1 MKKDMHIQKSRIEV
15 YFIVL
20 FLICVLIFSSFR
32 AKIADYAA
40 WLLAMTHEISLS
52 SSTAKTNQAKPQG
65 QIQGQA
71 QVQAQIQEQQAPI
84 KISVLSQIPPPKNKV
99 AERINPTA
107 AKPAVVSDKP
117 VTVDLPK
124 TEVPVITFIKNS
136 SPGWNSPGAA
146 LFPPLRNFNGTAWND
161 EKTEIKIFTDGRILY
176 LLCRLYDK
184 KSGEAVIGDP
194 KKLKRKGLWDTD
206 CIEFFIMKN
215 SKSSHYCQ
223 YILSA
228 SGRMETHL
236 NKVSIK
242 PNVWENAAM
251 PKSFA
256 MPRFNAEEFD
266 GGFELEARIALSNID
281 IDMLKSGDTLLMQI
295 VRNYRGQSDKNSVTT
310 QLFPVYIYAD
320 SKGMNNHDRR
330 SFQPIQVKQDK

>member
-1 MKKDMHIQKSRIEV
+1 MKKDVKKIRFEA

-20 FLICVLIFSSFR
+20 FLVCVLIFSIFR

-52 SSTAKTNQAKPQG
+52 TAKASPAK
-65 QIQGQA
+65 IQGQT
-71 QVQAQIQEQQAPI
+71 QQAQAQTQEQQAPI
-84 KISVLSQIPPPKNKV
+84 KITALSQAPPPKNKI
-99 AERINPTA
+99 AERMSPA
-107 AKPAVVSDKP
+107 VSKPAVVSDKP

-124 TEVPVITFIKNS
+124 TDAPVIAFINS
-136 SPGWNSPGAA
+136 SPGWNSPGSH
-146 LFPPLRNFNGTAWND
+146 LFPPLRNYNGTAWND
-161 EKTEIKIFTDGRILY
+161 EKTEIKMFTDGRILY
-176 LLCRLYDK
+176 LFCRLYDK
-184 KSGEAVIGDP
+184 KAGEAVIGDP

-215 SKSSHYCQ
+215 SKSNYYCQ

-228 SGRMETHL
+228 SGRAETHL
-236 NKVSIK
+236 NKITSK
-242 PNVWENAAM
+242 PNLWENAAM
-251 PKSFA
+251 PKSFEL
-256 MPRFNAEEFD
+256 PRLSAEEFD

-281 IDMLKSGDTLLMQI
+281 IDMLRPGDSLLLQI

-320 SKGMNNHDRR
+320 SKLGMNNHDRR
-330 SFQPIQVKQDK
+330 AFQPVQAKQDK

>member
-1 MKKDMHIQKSRIEV
+1 MKKDIHIQKSRIEA

-20 FLICVLIFSSFR
+20 FLIGVLVFSSFR

-52 SSTAKTNQAKPQG
+52 TSTAKTSQAKPPG
-65 QIQGQA
+65 QTQGQA
-71 QVQAQIQEQQAPI
+71 QAQIQEQQTPI
-84 KISVLSQIPPPKNKV
+84 KISVLSQMPQLKNKV

-107 AKPAVVSDKP
+107 TAGKQAVVSDKP

-124 TEVPVITFIKNS
+124 TEVPVIAFINNG
-136 SPGWNSPGAA
+136 SPGWNSPAAA

-161 EKTEIKIFTDGRILY
+161 EKTEIKIFTDGKMLY

-215 SKSSHYCQ
+215 SKSNHYCQ

-228 SGRMETHL
+228 SGRVETHL
-236 NKVSIK
+236 NKIASK
-242 PNVWENAAM
+242 PNAWENAAT

-256 MPRFNAEEFD
+256 PPRFNAEEFD

-281 IDMLKSGDTLLMQI
+281 IDMLKPGDTLLMQI
-295 VRNYRGQSDKNSVTT
+295 VRNYRGQGDKNSVIT

-330 SFQPIQVKQDK
+330 AFQPVQVKQDK